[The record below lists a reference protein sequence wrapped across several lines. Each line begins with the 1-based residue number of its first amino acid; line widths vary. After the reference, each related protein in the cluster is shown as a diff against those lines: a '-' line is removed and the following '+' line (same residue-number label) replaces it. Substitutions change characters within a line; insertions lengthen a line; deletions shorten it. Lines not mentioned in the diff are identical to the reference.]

1 MYEATQRTIGPKIC
15 AVTQISRHH
24 SNLEISNGK
33 LKPISRYIS
42 RTFVKTRGFSL
53 VRVSPTIFAQSLRHQ
68 NVARYATEA
77 NSKEKLP
84 TPGKDAAVNSRV
96 ASLVDQISSLTLIET
111 SELVQSLKSRL
122 NIQDV
127 VFPTVNVAASAGPSA
142 ETAASVPVEEEKA
155 PEKTEF
161 VVKLEKYDAAAKTKI
176 IREIKN
182 ILPGT
187 NLVEAKKFVES
198 VPKVIK
204 ENVNKEEAEKIK
216 KTLEGLGGTV
226 ILE

>member
-1 MYEATQRTIGPKIC
+1 MRNA
-15 AVTQISRHH
+15 HH
-24 SNLEISNGK
+24 NYLIDRCRFIRFLAIIHTWK
-33 LKPISRYIS
+33 FLMSRYI
-42 RTFVKTRGFSL
+42 RCTFIKKRGFSL
-53 VRVSPTIFAQSLRHQ
+53 VRVSPTIFARSLKHQ
-68 NVARYATEA
+68 NVSRYATEA

-84 TPGKDAAVNSRV
+84 TPGKEAAVNSRV
-96 ASLVDQISSLTLIET
+96 ASLVDQIASLTLIET

-127 VFPTVNVAASAGPSA
+127 VFPTVNVSASASPTA
-142 ETAASVPVEEEKA
+142 ETAASAPVEA

>member
-1 MYEATQRTIGPKIC
+1 VPPVVFI
-15 AVTQISRHH
+15 
-24 SNLEISNGK
+24 
-33 LKPISRYIS
+33 
-42 RTFVKTRGFSL
+42 
-53 VRVSPTIFAQSLRHQ
+53 QSLKCQR
-68 NVARYATEA
+68 VARYATEA
-77 NSKEKLP
+77 NSKERIP
-84 TPGKDAAVNSRV
+84 APEKDAAVNPRV
-96 ASLVDQISSLTLIET
+96 ASLVDQIASLTLIET
-111 SELVQSLKSRL
+111 SELTQLLKTRL

-127 VFPTVNVAASAGPSA
+127 VLPAVNVAASTNP
-142 ETAASVPVEEEKA
+142 TAAPAASAPVEEEKA

-161 VVKLEKYDAAAKTKI
+161 TVKLEKYDAAAKTKI

-182 ILPGT
+182 LLPGT

-226 ILE
+226 IFE